1 MCQHV
6 CLEVTSCC
14 AFVFAMI
21 AAEGL
26 LSTML
31 QHVLFEITSLC
42 AGELTL
48 HALNMLACVY

>member
-6 CLEVTSCC
+6 CLEVSSLC
-14 AFVFAMI
+14 AGVFTLI
-21 AAEGL
+21 AAEGF

-31 QHVLFEITSLC
+31 QPVLFEVTSCC

-48 HALNMLACVY
+48 HASESLLT